1 MEKLSLKLTISKT
14 LDLKS
19 SVVRGMW
26 FKHDF
31 FSDFC
36 PSFKPISEM
45 KFETLEESNNIER
58 LVRKEIILNR
68 LEEMRKAR
76 QAYET
81 RMEVLAA
88 AEEMLKITKT
98 SKDKK
103 TLTPSKVRIKE
114 EEEPPIVD
122 DATFVDIEDDYVA
135 YETEQLEIERENWL
149 PENLGLD
156 DGEVSWN
163 FKPSPLHSVCW
174 HVATRF

>member
-1 MEKLSLKLTISKT
+1 MEKLSLKLTISKKF
-14 LDLKS
+14 DLKE

-36 PSFKPISEM
+36 PSFNPVSEM

-58 LVRKEIILNR
+58 LVRREITLNR
-68 LEEMRKAR
+68 LEEMRKTR

-88 AEEMLKITKT
+88 AEEMLKVTKT
-98 SKDKK
+98 KEKK

-122 DATFVDIEDDYVA
+122 DSTFVDIEDDYVA
-135 YETEQLEIERENWL
+135 YENEQLEIEHENWL

-156 DGEVSWN
+156 DGDVSRS
-163 FKPSPLHSVCW
+163 F
-174 HVATRF
+174 F